1 MCIHSQLERVK
12 SEGVVD
18 FFQFVK
24 SSRIHRTSLVMETV
38 IKMTTYANPYHAC
51 GGGVVV
57 GLSCDVGGRGRALYI
72 P

>member
-1 MCIHSQLERVK
+1 M
-12 SEGVVD
+12 
-18 FFQFVK
+18 
-24 SSRIHRTSLVMETV
+24 METV

-51 GGGVVV
+51 GVVVAV